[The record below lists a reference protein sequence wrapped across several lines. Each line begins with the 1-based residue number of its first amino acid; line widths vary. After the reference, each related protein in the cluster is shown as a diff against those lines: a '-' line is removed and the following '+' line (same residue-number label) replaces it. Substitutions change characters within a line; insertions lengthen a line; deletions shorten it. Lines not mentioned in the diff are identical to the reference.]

1 MSIFLQILQL
11 EGEIKQFSYMASL
24 THAWFMKSKIFKKTL
39 E

>member
-11 EGEIKQFSYMASL
+11 EGEIKQFYMASL